1 MKKWKNITVLMGI
14 LILMFGCA
22 TAYKATPLPFR
33 APTSYPNATQIE
45 HEDAV
50 VGAQAFA
57 DPKKAEEAFGF
68 DIRGAGM
75 LPVQV
80 AFENESGL
88 SFRIHADQTF
98 LEDQAGNLWPILS
111 DRLAY
116 ERATKHSQTQQIVKD
131 STYSGALGAAAGAI
145 IGAAIGIVSGQNV
158 GSALGKGAAVGA
170 AAGAT
175 MGGIKGYDSD
185 EARRSVTADLKQK
198 SLENKP
204 IGRGLSYG
212 VIFFP
217 GEAQSVKQLRL
228 QIREVETGR
237 IHVLKLNL

>member
-1 MKKWKNITVLMGI
+1 MAKMKNIFSLIGI
-14 LILMFGCA
+14 LILFAACA

-33 APTSYPNATQIE
+33 APASYPNATQVE
-45 HEDAV
+45 GAV
-50 VGAQAFA
+50 VGAQAFT

-68 DIRGAGM
+68 DVRGAGM

-80 AFENESGL
+80 AFENDGNR
-88 SFRIHADQTF
+88 SFRINADQTF
-98 LEDQAGNLWPILS
+98 LEDDAGNLWPILS

-116 ERATKHSQTQQIVKD
+116 ERATKHSQTQQIVKEGA
-131 STYSGALGAAAGAI
+131 YSGALGAAAGAI
-145 IGAAIGIVSGQNV
+145 IGAAIGIVAGEGV

-175 MGGIKGYDSD
+175 MGGVKGYNSD
-185 EARRSVTADLKQK
+185 EARRSVVNDLKQK

-204 IGRGLSYG
+204 IGKGLAYG

-217 GEAQSVKQLRL
+217 GEAKSARQLRL
-228 QIREVETGR
+228 QLKETETGK
-237 IHVLKLNL
+237 IHVLKMNL